1 MKDFLHVLARGS
13 RVRWRGEMW
22 VLHRISRS
30 EAIFRGNSRGVE
42 LRLGR
47 RRLVEELRMNT
58 LQLLDP
64 HHEGACGGHVEMGA
78 HITAEAAIVVRV
90 SPPWWHSAD
99 ARRRLFS
106 DAITP
111 RMHALSYGQRA
122 TARRVKRVVERPPAL
137 LDQGPLN

>member
-13 RVRWRGEMW
+13 RVCWRGEMW

-30 EAIFRGNSRGVE
+30 EAIFRGHSCGVE

-58 LQLLDP
+58 LQLVEPSL
-64 HHEGACGGHVEMGA
+64 EGAFGGPVEMGA

-99 ARRRLFS
+99 ARRPLFS
-106 DAITP
+106 EATTP
-111 RMHALSYGQRA
+111 RRHDVAYGQRA
-122 TARRVKRVVERPPAL
+122 IPRRVKRVMERPLAVLYP
-137 LDQGPLN
+137 GPPN

>member
-64 HHEGACGGHVEMGA
+64 QRGAGADEHRETHH
-78 HITAEAAIVVRV
+78 
-90 SPPWWHSAD
+90 
-99 ARRRLFS
+99 ARRR
-106 DAITP
+106 DP
-111 RMHALSYGQRA
+111 QD
-122 TARRVKRVVERPPAL
+122 RR
-137 LDQGPLN
+137 